1 MTPNPVFK
9 VTPFFDAAV
18 SETVNDTAIVTIKC
32 KQETVPKLSNG
43 SSFNDLERP
52 ITQISRSRYYLTSNN
67 SKLLQDNYNGRP
79 IESRR
84 PVVYRTV
91 PFSMTLSNPR
101 LQGHGVTIDTL
112 DVCAAH
118 ARSVCDS

>member
-43 SSFNDLERP
+43 SSFNDLEE
-52 ITQISRSRYYLTSNN
+52 T
-67 SKLLQDNYNGRP
+67 YNP
-79 IESRR
+79 D
-84 PVVYRTV
+84 
-91 PFSMTLSNPR
+91 FK
-101 LQGHGVTIDTL
+101 VTIL
-112 DVCAAH
+112 LNVK
-118 ARSVCDS
+118 